1 MTSAALA
8 GTRRRWAALAVGLAL
23 LVSGCSS
30 SGKSGG
36 GSNPASVSSTGGGT
50 AAGAAGV
57 VVRTHSGPMGTFLT
71 DGSGKALYMFA
82 SDTATKSSC
91 SGPCATYWP
100 PLTATGAVKA
110 SGQVSAGK
118 LGTITRADGSKQ
130 VSYAGHPL
138 YYFKLDTAPGDTN
151 GQGSS
156 NFGAKCWLLAPSGAP
171 ITSTA
176 GSAPA
181 SSSSS
186 SGGGGGGG
194 GWA

>member
-1 MTSAALA
+1 MFSAALA
-8 GTRRRWAALAVGLAL
+8 RPHRGWAALALGIAL
-23 LVSGCSS
+23 LASGCSS
-30 SGKSGG
+30 SGGKSGG
-36 GSNPASVSSTGGGT
+36 GSSPPSASSTASGT
-50 AAGAAGV
+50 VAGAAGV

-71 DGSGKALYMFA
+71 DASGKSLYMFA

-91 SGPCATYWP
+91 SGPCVTYWP
-100 PLTATGAVKA
+100 PLTTTGAVQA
-110 SGQVSAGK
+110 SGQVTAGK

-156 NFGAKCWLLAPSGAP
+156 NFGAKWWLLAPSGAP
-171 ITSTA
+171 ITSTG
-176 GSAPA
+176 GSAP

-194 GWA
+194 WA